1 MKSFKVIGA
10 EVILTAIFLPIAAWS
25 ISSIIS
31 LQSSYA
37 SLKERSDIR
46 EETLKEIKD
55 DVKFI
60 REKLEEK

>member
-10 EVILTAIFLPIAAWS
+10 EIILTAIFLPIAAWS

>member
-1 MKSFKVIGA
+1 MSLKKVGA
-10 EVILTAIFLPIAAWS
+10 EVILSTMILPILAWALFS
-25 ISSIIS
+25 I
-31 LQSSYA
+31 LELKSSYA

-60 REKLEEK
+60 RERMESK

>member
-1 MKSFKVIGA
+1 MNLRKIGS
-10 EVILTAIFLPIAAWS
+10 EIILTAILIPILAWILTS
-25 ISSIIS
+25 VIA

-37 SLKERSDIR
+37 TLKERSDLR

-60 REKLEEK
+60 RQQLEK

>member
-46 EETLKEIKD
+46 EETLKEIKE

-60 REKLEEK
+60 REKLEN

>member
-1 MKSFKVIGA
+1 MNWFRTIGA

-46 EETLKEIKD
+46 EETLKEIKE

-60 REKLEEK
+60 REKLEN

>member
-1 MKSFKVIGA
+1 MKKLGA
-10 EVILTAIFLPIAAWS
+10 EFILGVIFLPIAAWS

-60 REKLEEK
+60 RQQLEK

>member
-1 MKSFKVIGA
+1 MKKLGA
-10 EVILTAIFLPIAAWS
+10 EFILGVIFLPIAAWS

>member
-1 MKSFKVIGA
+1 VKKLGA
-10 EVILTAIFLPIAAWS
+10 EFILGVIFLPIAAWS

-60 REKLEEK
+60 REKLEK

>member
-1 MKSFKVIGA
+1 MKKLGA
-10 EVILTAIFLPIAAWS
+10 EFILGVIFIPIAAWS

>member
-1 MKSFKVIGA
+1 MRKIGA
-10 EVILTAIFLPIAAWS
+10 EFILSMMVIPVLAWAIT
-25 ISSIIS
+25 SIIS
-31 LQSSYA
+31 LQSSFA

-60 REKLEEK
+60 RQQLER

>member
-1 MKSFKVIGA
+1 VKKLGA
-10 EVILTAIFLPIAAWS
+10 EFILGVIFLPIAAWS

-46 EETLKEIKD
+46 EETLKEIKE

>member
-10 EVILTAIFLPIAAWS
+10 ELILTAIFLPIAAWS

>member
-10 EVILTAIFLPIAAWS
+10 EIILTAIFLPIAAWS

-46 EETLKEIKD
+46 EETLKEIKE